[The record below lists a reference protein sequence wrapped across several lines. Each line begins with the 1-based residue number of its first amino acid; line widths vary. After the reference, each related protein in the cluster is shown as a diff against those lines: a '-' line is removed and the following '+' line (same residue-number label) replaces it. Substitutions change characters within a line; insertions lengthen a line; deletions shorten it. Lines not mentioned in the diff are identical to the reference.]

1 MKQKTAFIF
10 LLLGT
15 ALVLLALQASAS
27 GLSAN
32 RLTADSQ
39 AIHSSRQGLRATIA
53 FIDGHPDIFPKEKLS
68 EGRLP
73 DREKR
78 MVIWQCWQTFL
89 DRILYLDLTGRFYT
103 AVYQDAVGGKNKTE
117 PFYYGYASFLAQY
130 RFAMEFIERIEKN
143 PAMNVILNEPV
154 PELGL
159 AGDTYKHLKFRF
171 LNIARASEFG
181 RLNVLYEYYKD
192 KSNNPFRDIMEE
204 DIAAIWQLGSQ
215 GTGPALTLKN
225 AFRMVG
231 DLGFTAWFPVQKEA
245 SRLMG
250 NIKVWRCDQTLIAPQ
265 QIETLQEK
273 LQPGDILLERREWY
287 ASNIGIPGFW
297 AHAALYIGTAD
308 ERRRYFSDPAVH
320 AWLEKQD
327 SRIDNLEALLQKR
340 YPNRYKLS
348 QAFQEDGHPPRVLEA
363 IEEGVSFSTLEHS
376 AAADSLA
383 VLRPNLPLQV
393 KALAILRAFNYSG
406 RPYDF
411 NFDFLT
417 DSELVCSELIYKA
430 YEGSAESGGL
440 ALPVSELLGRKMVTP
455 NDIARLFALEQ
466 GESHP
471 QLQLITFLDGRE
483 WSRQAVE
490 ADHDAFAASWKRPK
504 WHIWMQDMGGQ
515 EKRDRW
521 QK

>member
-1 MKQKTAFIF
+1 MKQKTAFLF
-10 LLLGT
+10 LLLTT
-15 ALVLLALQASAS
+15 ALVLPAMRISAL
-27 GLSAN
+27 GLSAD
-32 RLTADSQ
+32 RLTEDAR
-39 AIHSSRQGLRATIA
+39 AIQSSRQGLQATIA

-73 DREKR
+73 DREQR

-89 DRILYLDLTGRFYT
+89 DHILYLDLTGRFYSS
-103 AVYQDAVGGKNKTE
+103 VYLDAVEGKNKTE
-117 PFYYGYASFLAQY
+117 PFFYGYASFLAQY

-143 PAMNVILNEPV
+143 PAMDVILNEPV

-159 AGDTYKHLKFRF
+159 AGETYKHLKFRF
-171 LNIARASEFG
+171 LNIARASEFA
-181 RLNVLYEYYKD
+181 RLNMLYEYYKG
-192 KSNNPFRDIMEE
+192 KNNSPFRDIMEG
-204 DIAAIWQLGSQ
+204 DIEAIWRFGAQ
-215 GTGPALTLKN
+215 GTGSTLTLKN
-225 AFRMVG
+225 AFRIVG
-231 DLGFTAWFPVQKEA
+231 DLGFTAWFPVQKEV

-250 NIKVWRCDQTLIAPQ
+250 NIKVWRRDRILISPQ
-265 QIETLQEK
+265 QIETLQKK

-297 AHAALYIGTAD
+297 THAALYIGTAD
-308 ERRRYFSDPAVH
+308 ERRRYFSNPAFH
-320 AWLEKQD
+320 AWLQKED
-327 SRIDNLEALLQKR
+327 SGEDNLEALLQKR
-340 YPNRYKLS
+340 YPNSYKLS
-348 QAFQEDGHPPRVLEA
+348 QTLQKDGRPPRVLEA
-363 IEEGVSFSTLEHS
+363 VEEGVTFSTLEHS

-430 YEGSAESGGL
+430 YEGSAERGGL
-440 ALPVSELLGRKMVTP
+440 ALPISELLGRKMVTP
-455 NDIARLFALEQ
+455 NDIAHLFELEQ
-466 GESHP
+466 GETHS

-490 ADHDAFAASWKRPK
+490 ADQNTFADSWKRPK
-504 WHIWMQDMGGQ
+504 WHIWMQDMG
-515 EKRDRW
+515 EKENRD
-521 QK
+521 